1 MVKKH
6 YIWEERLRGQRFF
19 IPEQG
24 LHCSKMSKCS
34 IERSADGIRLLLLNI
49 RNNGQDSVGTFWKN
63 RSFNL
68 NIRFSNL
75 FIYIYF
81 F

>member
-1 MVKKH
+1 MGR
-6 YIWEERLRGQRFF
+6 EAEGAEFFF

-34 IERSADGIRLLLLNI
+34 RGRSADGVRLLSLNI
-49 RNNGQDSVGTFWKN
+49 RNSGQDSVGTFGKN

-75 FIYIYF
+75 FIYFYILQG
-81 F
+81 